1 MARVKICGLK
11 THSDC
16 ANAIAS
22 GADALGFVHYQPSSR
37 HLELEQIQTLVR
49 RLPPFVASVGLLVN
63 PDESAIVAM
72 QATGVHYLQIHGS
85 GGGICAALGIAYIQA
100 VAMRDAESIA
110 SVDTASCSAVLLD
123 AYHESGAGGQGVC
136 FNWELIPQELDK
148 PLILAGGLNPDNI
161 AQAIRATQPY
171 AVDVSSG
178 VESAPGV
185 KDPELVRSFITNA
198 KLSNQ

>member
-1 MARVKICGLK
+1 MTRVKICGLK

-16 ANAIAS
+16 AKAIAS

-37 HLELEQIQTLVR
+37 HLELEQIKTLVR
-49 RLPPFVASVGLLVN
+49 CLPPFVASVGLLVN

-85 GGGICAALGIAYIQA
+85 GGSICAALGIAYIQA

-110 SVDTASCSAVLLD
+110 SVDITSCSAVLLD
-123 AYHESGAGGQGVC
+123 AYHKSGAGGQGVL
-136 FNWELIPQELDK
+136 FNWELIPQELEK
-148 PLILAGGLNPDNI
+148 PLILAGGLTPDNV

-185 KDPELVRSFITNA
+185 KDPELVRSFITNT
-198 KLSNQ
+198 KLSDQ

>member
-1 MARVKICGLK
+1 MTRVKICGLR
-11 THSDC
+11 TEIDC

-22 GADALGFVHYQPSSR
+22 GADALGFVHYQPSPR
-37 HLELEQIQTLVR
+37 HLELEQINTLVR
-49 RLPPFVASVGLLVN
+49 CLPPLVTSVGLLVN

-72 QATGVHYLQIHGS
+72 QATGVQYLQIHGS
-85 GGGICAALGIAYIQA
+85 GGAICAALGIAYIQA
-100 VAMRDAESIA
+100 VAMLDADSIA
-110 SVDTASCSAVLLD
+110 SVDTTSCSAVLLD
-123 AYHESGAGGQGVC
+123 AHHESGAGGQGVR
-136 FNWELIPQELDK
+136 FNWQLIPQELEK
-148 PLILAGGLNPDNI
+148 PLILAGGLNPDNV